1 MMNKEEF
8 NQGYVNES
16 HRAGNINKEFGHV
29 IVGYPCFKV
38 LMLNDDKCMFTFF
51 IPQIPNLQW

>member
-16 HRAGNINKEFGHV
+16 HCAEIINYEFKLV
-29 IVGYPCFKV
+29 ISISLFHSLTSSK
-38 LMLNDDKCMFTFF
+38 F
-51 IPQIPNLQW
+51 